1 MAGGGRG
8 MNLDDARRA
17 WQSQTMPEESTMS
30 EDEMLQLVKERSIE
44 KRGLIT
50 PEEFRDIADRVLAS
64 ANRA

>member
-1 MAGGGRG
+1 MGITGTSDEAV
-8 MNLDDARRA
+8 N
-17 WQSQTMPEESTMS
+17 
-30 EDEMLQLVKERSIE
+30 EMLQLVKERSIE